1 MSQGGAVHGVQRRS
15 QIHLAIIRLCCAVVH
30 ETIADVPGVL
40 HLFLLPDDIKL
51 PIDNNG
57 AQAAFQ

>member
-1 MSQGGAVHGVQRRS
+1 MVISATH
-15 QIHLAIIRLCCAVVH
+15 RLCCAVVH
-30 ETIADVPGVL
+30 ETVDVPGVL

-57 AQAAFQ
+57 AQAASSESMVT